1 MKQMKD
7 SGIEWVGQIPEDWK
21 IERLQWHIEEV
32 NIKNNPIRTERILS
46 LTNKLGVVPYEE
58 KGNQGNKSKENLSE
72 YKLAFENTIVANS
85 MNVIIGS
92 VGLSKYYGCVSP
104 VYYVFKAKKG
114 TSIRFINYVFN
125 TVGLQ
130 KELRKH
136 ANGILEIRLRVSAD
150 DILKRSIAI
159 PSLTRQE
166 VISDYLDTK
175 CAEIDGLIGDIQ
187 AEIDTLEQYK
197 RSVITEAVTKG
208 LNPNAEMI
216 DCDIDYLG
224 KMNKSWTLTKLGY
237 ICTKLDRPVLKEA
250 PPLIC
255 SNKGKVIL
263 RGDENIG
270 LSTDN
275 DNMFQGVK
283 AGDLCI
289 HGMDTWH
296 GAIAVSDLDGKITN
310 VVHCCDSHED
320 KRFIGYFLQMLAFK
334 KVYKAISNGVRGNT
348 SDFRSWDKASSIY
361 IVIPSN
367 SEQKK
372 IADYIDEKCAQTE
385 QIINE
390 KQSQI
395 DTLESYKKSVIF
407 EYITG
412 KKEVKSNGKT
422 Y

>member
-1 MKQMKD
+1 MRQMKD
-7 SGIEWVGQIPEDWK
+7 SEIEWVREIPKDWEVHP
-21 IERLQWHIEEV
+21 IYYFFAER
-32 NIKNNPIRTERILS
+32 KNK
-46 LTNKLGVVPYEE
+46 NKLGKERNLLSLSYGRVISKDINTREGLLPENYNGYNIVE
-58 KGNQGNKSKENLSE
+58 KDDIVLRLTDLQNDKRSLRTGYIKEHGILTSAYVTLKPIRKIDSRFFHYVLHSYDTLKVFYNMGNGVRQGLNYDE
-72 YKLAFENTIVANS
+72 
-85 MNVIIGS
+85 
-92 VGLSKYYGCVSP
+92 LSKCKLIAAPFSE
-104 VYYVFKAKKG
+104 
-114 TSIRFINYVFN
+114 
-125 TVGLQ
+125 Q
-130 KELRKH
+130 KII
-136 ANGILEIRLRVSAD
+136 AN
-150 DILKRSIAI
+150 
-159 PSLTRQE
+159 
-166 VISDYLDTK
+166 YLDK
-175 CAEIDGLIGDIQ
+175 QCAEIDALIADIQ

-296 GAIAVSDLDGKITN
+296 GAIAVSDLEGKITN
-310 VVHCCDSHED
+310 VVHCCDSNED
-320 KRFIGYFLQMLAFK
+320 KRFIAYFLQMLAFK

-407 EYITG
+407 EYVTG
-412 KKEVKSNGKT
+412 KKEVI
-422 Y
+422 